1 MASYTD
7 WNASLTEPTQMLY
20 QNSPYETVNSPEVM
34 PVYPATAYCM
44 EDTADY
50 AAANAGEKYL
60 YNRSANPNRTSLGRA
75 ISQLEHGADSLICAS
90 GMAAIS
96 SGLLGLLRVGD
107 HILVNRAIYGETI
120 ELLETVLTRY
130 GISVT
135 FADFT
140 NAEAVRAA
148 MRENTVLLYT
158 EVISN
163 PLTYVT
169 DIAQIAAL
177 AHGAG
182 ALLMVDST
190 FTTPLLVKPL
200 DLGADVVVHS
210 LTKYF
215 GGHSDVTGGSITASQ
230 DLIDRIRPTYTLLGG
245 CLDAGSAWM
254 LSRSIQTMALR
265 VEKQNQNAIRL
276 AQMLVQH
283 PKVRQVYHPS
293 LPEHPQHMLAQ
304 NMLKNGY
311 GAILSFRL
319 EDRLETVNGFIRH
332 LKWIRYL
339 GTLGGIRTSITHP
352 LTAFQNAFSPD
363 TLRQLGLSDGLVR
376 VSVGAEAVEDI
387 WGDFAQ
393 ALEQIP

>member
-7 WNASLTEPTQMLY
+7 RNPSLTETTQMLY
-20 QNSPYETVNSPEVM
+20 SNSPYEPVNSPEVM
-34 PVYPATAYCM
+34 PIYPSTAYCM
-44 EDTADY
+44 ADTADY
-50 AAANAGEKYL
+50 ASANAGEKYL
-60 YNRSANPNRTSLGRA
+60 YNRSANPNRASLGRA
-75 ISQLEHGADSLICAS
+75 ISRLEHGADSLICAS

-96 SGLLGLLRVGD
+96 SGLLGLLRGGD
-107 HILVNRAIYGETI
+107 HILVNQHLYGEAI

-130 GISVT
+130 GISVIY
-135 FADFT
+135 ADFT
-140 NAEAVRAA
+140 DPEAVRGALGEQTA
-148 MRENTVLLYT
+148 LLYT

-169 DIAQIAAL
+169 NIPEIAAI
-177 AHGAG
+177 AHEAG

-230 DLIDRIRPTYTLLGG
+230 ALIDRIRPTYTLLGG

-254 LSRSIQTMALR
+254 LSRSIQTMAMR
-265 VEKQNQNAIRL
+265 VEKQNQNAARL
-276 AQMLVQH
+276 AKLLDRH

-293 LPEHPQHMLAQ
+293 LPEHPQHALAQ
-304 NMLKNGY
+304 TMLGGY

-319 EDRLETVNGFIRH
+319 EDRLETVNGVIRR

-363 TLRQLGLSDGLVR
+363 VLRRMGLSDGLLR
-376 VSVGAEAVEDI
+376 VSVGAEDGEDI
-387 WGDFAQ
+387 WADFAQ
-393 ALEQIP
+393 ALDQIP

>member
-1 MASYTD
+1 
-7 WNASLTEPTQMLY
+7 
-20 QNSPYETVNSPEVM
+20 
-34 PVYPATAYCM
+34 
-44 EDTADY
+44 
-50 AAANAGEKYL
+50 
-60 YNRSANPNRTSLGRA
+60 
-75 ISQLEHGADSLICAS
+75 
-90 GMAAIS
+90 
-96 SGLLGLLRVGD
+96 
-107 HILVNRAIYGETI
+107 
-120 ELLETVLTRY
+120 
-130 GISVT
+130 
-135 FADFT
+135 
-140 NAEAVRAA
+140 
-148 MRENTVLLYT
+148 
-158 EVISN
+158 
-163 PLTYVT
+163 
-169 DIAQIAAL
+169 
-177 AHGAG
+177 
-182 ALLMVDST
+182 
-190 FTTPLLVKPL
+190 
-200 DLGADVVVHS
+200 
-210 LTKYF
+210 
-215 GGHSDVTGGSITASQ
+215 
-230 DLIDRIRPTYTLLGG
+230 
-245 CLDAGSAWM
+245 
-254 LSRSIQTMALR
+254 MALR

-363 TLRQLGLSDGLVR
+363 TLRRMGLSDGLVR